1 MNYGFFEEI
10 TEKFRKY
17 FKNSPK
23 LLQKWKNLSVSE
35 SGSAPEI

>member
-10 TEKFRKY
+10 TEKFRKF
-17 FKNSPK
+17 FKNAPK
-23 LLQKWKNLSVSE
+23 LLKNWKILSVSE